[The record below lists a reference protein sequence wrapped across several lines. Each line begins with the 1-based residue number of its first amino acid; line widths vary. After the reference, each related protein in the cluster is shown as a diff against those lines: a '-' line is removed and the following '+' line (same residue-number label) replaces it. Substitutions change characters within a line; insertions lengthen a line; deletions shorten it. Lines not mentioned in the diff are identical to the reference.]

1 MEFGPG
7 VLSSVG
13 VAGADVLPP
22 AGVAAGAGVGLSSVG
37 GCGVAAG
44 SIGGMGDWPTAE
56 ASTSGIGGA
65 LGPFGLTTFLLYQ
78 GPCGFDQV
86 PKLPHLVIGAMGAV
100 VGFTLL
106 NPENVGETALLVA
119 VCGPNVTLLG
129 PTSFGLLG
137 SYIIARS

>member
-7 VLSSVG
+7 VLSSVGVAGADVLPPAG

-65 LGPFGLTTFLLYQ
+65 LG
-78 GPCGFDQV
+78 
-86 PKLPHLVIGAMGAV
+86 
-100 VGFTLL
+100 
-106 NPENVGETALLVA
+106 
-119 VCGPNVTLLG
+119 
-129 PTSFGLLG
+129 SFGLDTLTP
-137 SYIIARS
+137 